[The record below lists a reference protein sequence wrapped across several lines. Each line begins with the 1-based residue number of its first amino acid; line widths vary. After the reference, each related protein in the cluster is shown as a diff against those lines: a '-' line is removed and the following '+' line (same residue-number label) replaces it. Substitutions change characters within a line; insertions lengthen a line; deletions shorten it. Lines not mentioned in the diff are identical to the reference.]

1 MLEALVV
8 DPNDSACRA
17 LGRRLVAGGWVA
29 HGVASLA
36 EARTR
41 LLMRPMGAVFVAAEL
56 TDGEGVTLARE
67 LAHSET
73 AVVVIA
79 PAAGPFDGAA
89 AIRAG
94 ACDVIASAA
103 DDEQLRRTIA
113 RVAQARAVR
122 RDVTLLRDELR
133 GLGRF
138 GPLVGRSPAM
148 ESLYDALAGAAPG
161 VAPVWLVGERGTG
174 KRLAARTVHALSRR
188 EPGEP
193 VIVECG
199 NPTCDVELFGYDD
212 PEAGESLS
220 GALNEAAGGGLL
232 LARLDEMVG
241 ALQERLAAFLSSA
254 EGQHQRLPARILVTS
269 TRPPDQLL
277 KEGRLRPALWQHL
290 QGLPIAVP
298 PLRKRAG
305 DVPLLAALFLD
316 QLNRRHG
323 GAKRLSDAALAL
335 LEGYLWPGNVRQL
348 KQLVQQAFMIG
359 DDELGTQSFAIDSTQ
374 IRAHPGQRQ
383 VPSEEAAPVVIQ
395 VGTSVADAEQ
405 RLVLA
410 TLAHCDGH
418 KQRAAQILGISL
430 KTLYNRLNAYKQS
443 RAQRVALVESGRRE
457 ADGEDRAA
465 SLASGAR

>member
-1 MLEALVV
+1 MLEVLVV
-8 DPNDSACRA
+8 DPNDHGSRA
-17 LGRRLVAGGWVA
+17 LVRRLVAGGWVA
-29 HGVASLA
+29 HGVPTLA
-36 EARTR
+36 EARKR
-41 LLMRPMGAVFVAAEL
+41 LMMRPVGAVFANADL
-56 TDGEGVTLARE
+56 PDGNGLELARE
-67 LAHSET
+67 FAHSET
-73 AVVVIA
+73 AIVLVMPPGRPVSA
-79 PAAGPFDGAA
+79 AA

-94 ACDVIASAA
+94 ACDVLSDAN
-103 DDEQLRRTIA
+103 DDEQLGRA
-113 RVAQARAVR
+113 MAHVAQTRAGR
-122 RDVTLLRDELR
+122 RELALLRDELR

-138 GPLVGRSPAM
+138 GQLVGRSPAM
-148 ESLYDALAGAAPG
+148 DSLYDALAAAAPG
-161 VAPVWLVGERGTG
+161 ASPVWLVGERGTG

-199 NPTCDVELFGYDD
+199 NPTCDVELFGYDG
-212 PEAGESLS
+212 PEAGESLR
-220 GALNEAAGGGLL
+220 GALSEAAGGALL
-232 LARLDEMVG
+232 LARIDEMVG
-241 ALQERLAAFLSSA
+241 ALQDRLAAYFTNA
-254 EGQHQRLPARILVTS
+254 EAQRHQLPARLLVTS
-269 TRPPDQLL
+269 SRPPDQLL
-277 KEGRLRPALWQHL
+277 REGRLRPALWQHL

-298 PLRKRAG
+298 PLRKRTG
-305 DVPLLAALFLD
+305 DVTMLASLFLD

-323 GAKRLSDAALAL
+323 GAKRLSDAALGL

-359 DDELGTQSFAIDSTQ
+359 DDELGTQSFAIDSSQ

-383 VPSEEAAPVVIQ
+383 VSGEEAAPVVVR

-443 RAQRVALVESGRRE
+443 RAQRVPIAEGGTRQSDEERMSLDGGGR
-457 ADGEDRAA
+457 
-465 SLASGAR
+465 

>member
-1 MLEALVV
+1 MLEVLVV
-8 DPNDSACRA
+8 DANDTACRA

-29 HGVASLA
+29 HSVATLS

-41 LLMRPMGAVFVAAEL
+41 LLMRPVGALFVAADL
-56 TDGEGVTLARE
+56 PDGNGLDLARE
-67 LAHSET
+67 LAHAET
-73 AVVVIA
+73 AVVLIA
-79 PAAGPFDGAA
+79 PAGQPFDGAA

-94 ACDVIASAA
+94 ACDVLSSAI
-103 DDEQLRRTIA
+103 DDEELRRAMAQVT
-113 RVAQARAVR
+113 QARAVR
-122 RDVTLLRDELR
+122 RELAMLREELR

-138 GPLVGRSPAM
+138 GPLVGRAPAM
-148 ESLYDALAGAAPG
+148 DALYDALAAAAPG
-161 VAPVWLVGERGTG
+161 SAPIWLVGERGTG
-174 KRLAARTVHALSRR
+174 KRLAARTVWALSRC
-188 EPGEP
+188 EPNEP
-193 VIVECG
+193 VIIECG

-212 PEAGESLS
+212 PEVGESLR
-220 GALNEAAGGGLL
+220 GALNEAAGGALV
-232 LARLDEMVG
+232 LARIDEMVG
-241 ALQERLAAFLSSA
+241 ALQERLAAHMTSA
-254 EGQHQRLPARILVTS
+254 ETQGQRLPARILVTS
-269 TRPPDQLL
+269 SRPPDQLL

-290 QGLPIAVP
+290 QCLPISIP

-305 DVPLLAALFLD
+305 DVTLLAALFLD

-359 DDELGTQSFAIDSTQ
+359 DDELGTQSFAIDSSQ

-383 VPSEEAAPVVIQ
+383 VASEEAAPVVVR

-443 RAQRVALVESGRRE
+443 RAQRVAMMEGVRQSDDEHG
-457 ADGEDRAA
+457 A
-465 SLASGAR
+465 SLAGGGVSR